1 MFMAQTTTADSTS
14 STSASL
20 GAAAAAAALTATDL
34 ADDTAALL
42 NGDTDGDAEPDGD
55 GTTEGDAAG
64 GNPAKR
70 QNTRRKIAVVV
81 GEMHLFDTVAKAEKF
96 LNAEGAPT
104 AYAVFRVE
112 PIGTNKKVSLR

>member
-1 MFMAQTTTADSTS
+1 MSKPDRQQLSETEHPRS
-14 STSASL
+14 SSS
-20 GAAAAAAALTATDL
+20 AAAALTSNDL

-42 NGDTDGDAEPDGD
+42 NADADGDAEPDGTAD
-55 GTTEGDAAG
+55 GDAG

-104 AYAVFRVE
+104 AYSVFRVE